1 MPEVQAYAAMSAK
14 QPLEPFVFTVPDVG
28 PTDVRIDITHCGICR
43 SDVDFI
49 DNRLGY
55 ATFPVVAGHEVVGV
69 VAEKGSAVSH
79 LSVGQRVGVGPLRSA
94 CLRCSYCASGRDNLC
109 SALEL
114 TIAGGNRGGFA
125 KAIQLDA
132 SFAFAIPDAL
142 PSESAAPLLCAGITV
157 YAPLRRLTQPAD
169 RVGVI
174 GIGGLGHL
182 ALRFAS
188 KRGNEVTALS
198 TSADKEAEAK
208 RLGAH
213 RFIHTRDA
221 SQLRAAA
228 GSLDLIISTV
238 DADLAWGDY
247 LSLLRPDGI
256 ICIVGASVGPIGVPA
271 AGLIMKQHS
280 FTGSAAGSRAATQEM
295 LDFAGRHG
303 ITAEVEVTPMSEIN
317 AAIDRLRTS
326 SPAHRIVLRA

>member
-1 MPEVQAYAAMSAK
+1 MNEVQAYAAMSAK
-14 QPLEPFVFTVPDVG
+14 QPVEPYSFTLPDLG
-28 PTDVRIDITHCGICR
+28 PNDVRIDITHCGICR
-43 SDVDFI
+43 SDVDYI

-55 ATFPVVAGHEVVGV
+55 STFPAVAGHEVIGS
-69 VAEKGSAVSH
+69 VAEKGSAVTH
-79 LSVGQRVGVGPLRSA
+79 LEVGQRVGVGPLRGA

-109 SALEL
+109 PSLQL
-114 TIAGGNRGGFA
+114 TIVGGNHGGFA

-169 RVGVI
+169 RVGII
-174 GIGGLGHL
+174 GIGGLGHM
-182 ALRFAS
+182 ALKFAA

-198 TSADKEAEAK
+198 TSPDKAVEAA

-213 RFIHTRDA
+213 RFISTRDA
-221 SQLRAAA
+221 AAFRAAA
-228 GSLDLIISTV
+228 GSLDFILSTV
-238 DADLAWGDY
+238 DADLSWNDY

-256 ICIVGASVGPIGVPA
+256 ICIVGASLGPIGVPA
-271 AGLIMKQHS
+271 GGLIMKQNS

-303 ITAEVEVTPMSEIN
+303 ITSEVEVIPISELN
-317 AAIDRLRTS
+317 AALDRLRRS
-326 SPAHRIVLRA
+326 SPPHRLVLRV